1 MKIIN
6 YEQLFAEFKPDGAIS
21 TDANLIANALI
32 RDLCIQ
38 PESNLSR
45 FLGVKSCFNNHM
57 AMRVWVQKRLDAN
70 FNYTVVEEMCYQLQS
85 ELYELLPHSGY
96 DGY

>member
-6 YEQLFAEFKPDGAIS
+6 YEELFAEFKRDDAIS
-21 TDANLIANALI
+21 EDANEIANMLI
-32 RDLCIQ
+32 CELCIQ
-38 PESNLSR
+38 SGKGLAR

-70 FNYTVVEEMCYQLQS
+70 NDYMVDEMCNQLES
-85 ELYELLPHSGY
+85 ELYGLLPQSGY
-96 DGY
+96 GS

>member
-6 YEQLFAEFKPDGAIS
+6 YEELFGEFKPDGAIS
-21 TDANLIANALI
+21 ADANEIANTLI
-32 RDLCIQ
+32 RELCI
-38 PESNLSR
+38 SSGSGLAR

-70 FNYTVVEEMCYQLQS
+70 NDYLLDEMCCQLES
-85 ELYELLPHSGY
+85 ELYALLPQTSYGY
-96 DGY
+96 